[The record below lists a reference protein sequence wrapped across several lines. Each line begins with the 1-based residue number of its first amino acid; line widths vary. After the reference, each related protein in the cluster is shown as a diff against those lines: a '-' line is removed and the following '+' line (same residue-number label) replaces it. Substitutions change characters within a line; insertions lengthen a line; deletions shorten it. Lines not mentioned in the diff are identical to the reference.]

1 MYNGY
6 NKRIYFG
13 TIMFLS
19 EMKEYV
25 PLEFITPYN
34 LAEKYLGEMEAFLID
49 RLNPELNVKSER
61 IGEMEELG
69 VVHIQNFSDVT
80 MFMHDNFV
88 Y

>member
-1 MYNGY
+1 
-6 NKRIYFG
+6 
-13 TIMFLS
+13 
-19 EMKEYV
+19 
-25 PLEFITPYN
+25 
-34 LAEKYLGEMEAFLID
+34 MEAFLID

-88 Y
+88 YQKEIDNCNLIKLIRVLAPSDIEC